1 MCRKLWFLPKI
12 QYCPLFPLSQFSFDS
27 ECGDDDVNMN
37 NSTNV
42 TNSSNVGLNS
52 DDEDYEFATHVIK
65 VRRSGQ
71 ISGVQSLWELE
82 GTTKITDYS
91 GIQTVKMCPKDEWYS
106 TETCKAML
114 NWPLPKITKYDA
126 LDALGKRSR
135 ALLCANRKTVLKHVK
150 LCWIDPYFNPS
161 CTSVKETP

>member
-1 MCRKLWFLPKI
+1 MKKPKTKYCFCFLAELCVESFDSCLNYNIAP
-12 QYCPLFPLSQFSFDS
+12 SQFSFDS
-27 ECGDDDVNMN
+27 DCGDDDVNMN

-91 GIQTVKMCPKDEWYS
+91 GIQTVKMCPKDE
-106 TETCKAML
+106 
-114 NWPLPKITKYDA
+114 
-126 LDALGKRSR
+126 
-135 ALLCANRKTVLKHVK
+135 
-150 LCWIDPYFNPS
+150 
-161 CTSVKETP
+161 